1 MKKSIIKAAVVA
13 MTVMFIYDGYI
24 LTPYSQEV
32 RDNIHARGGE
42 IGGAVMINNGA
53 VRSLNTRG
61 VTDAGIGEIGESVTI
76 NGNIQSLNI
85 ADRIIMIKN
94 TIIRV
99 NEETD
104 IKGQRE
110 AIMSLDTLRENWFVS
125 VRAVR
130 SDNGLVATEIRTVPQ

>member
-1 MKKSIIKAAVVA
+1 MKKSILKAAIIA
-13 MTVMFIYDGYI
+13 LAVMFIYDGYL

-32 RDNIHARGGE
+32 RDEIRVRGGE

-53 VRSLNTRG
+53 VRPLNTRR
-61 VTDAGIGEIGESVTI
+61 VTDAYSGETGESVTI

-104 IKGQRE
+104 IKGPRE
-110 AIMSLDTLRENWFVS
+110 TIMSLDTLRENRFVF
-125 VRAVR
+125 VKAVR
-130 SDNGLVATEIRTVPQ
+130 SDNSLVATEIRTVPQ